1 MGFLNKGSPPSSL
14 LFHFENVSSSPPPIA
29 TGHVL
34 TARLVHAEEAKQLQT
49 DLVSAGVEEVA
60 QTHDVAVVQLSH
72 DLQLAVLEDKKGR
85 KEKQPV
91 SVAFRIHGSSG
102 KSPVHQQPSSVTY
115 KQQQKLNQENIR
127 DSATSVVEVGVR

>member
-1 MGFLNKGSPPSSL
+1 M
-14 LFHFENVSSSPPPIA
+14 
-29 TGHVL
+29 

-85 KEKQPV
+85 KEKHSRLVLHSGFMVRQVNHP
-91 SVAFRIHGSSG
+91 SINSLLLSLISS
-102 KSPVHQQPSSVTY
+102 SNV
-115 KQQQKLNQENIR
+115 
-127 DSATSVVEVGVR
+127 